1 MIEFVLIRRSYEA
14 KQTLGT
20 LLLIDEVKNIF
31 VCRTLELPWLDN
43 QNDVSCI
50 PAGRYP
56 LVWEHSPKFNRNLWE
71 LKQVPNR
78 AEIKF
83 HVANYHRELNGCIG
97 VGDLHLHLDTD
108 GFRDLRSSRNT
119 LAKVHQYTQD
129 MTNSILWVYG
139 DGRDTL

>member
-1 MIEFVLIRRSYEA
+1 MIEFVLIRRSYEV

-20 LLLIDEVKNIF
+20 LLLLDESKTLF
-31 VCRTLELPWLDN
+31 SCRTLELPWLNN
-43 QNDVSCI
+43 QQDISCI

-56 LVWEHSPKFNRNLWE
+56 LVWEYSSKFNRRLWE

-78 AEIKF
+78 SEIKF

-97 VGDLHLHLDTD
+97 VGDLHMHLDTD

-119 LAKVHQYTQD
+119 LAKLHEYKQD

-139 DGRDTL
+139 DGRDSI